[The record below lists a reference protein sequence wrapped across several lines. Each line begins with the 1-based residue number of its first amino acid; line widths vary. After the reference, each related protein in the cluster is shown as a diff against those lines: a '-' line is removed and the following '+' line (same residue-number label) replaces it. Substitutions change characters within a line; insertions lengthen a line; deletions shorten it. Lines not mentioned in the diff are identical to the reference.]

1 MQTGDPALPF
11 DGAHERHVA
20 LGRAHGGALV
30 PFPVVM
36 PRDVGRTTSPR
47 SGVALV
53 DSTEVPAALLDPGGR
68 FVHWNAPFE
77 LLMGY
82 RQEAPPPVW
91 DQFVLPESPV
101 ESVAR
106 AEMALDTRTVFAGD
120 LICRRR
126 PDQPVWCDVTLMP
139 VSAPTDVPLTGTI
152 GPVMLVLVRESATRR
167 LAEAALSGSDTQDRF
182 LLDRIESG
190 IVVHDV
196 STRILYAN
204 NKATEL
210 LGITYDRLL
219 GVVSTTA
226 PWDFFDEL
234 EQPLAAED
242 LPVARVIA
250 SGEPIKGQLVGVRR
264 ANDGRMM
271 WGLCHAFPVR
281 NSQGALSEIVVSF
294 NDVTALKESERDLA
308 RSEERLALVFEATD
322 DALWDFD
329 LATNEAWCSP
339 RFWAMFGYPSREQ
352 RASREE
358 WLALIHPDD
367 VALHLQGMG
376 ELISDGARTY
386 ELELRMRHRTGH
398 DVLVHIRG
406 LILRGM
412 DGAPTRII
420 GAATDI
426 TARRAIDNRLRQSQK
441 LESIGQLAGGVAH
454 DFNNLL
460 AIITGSLELLAD
472 GEATGDDAPQ
482 LIEEARTAAQR
493 GAELTRRLLTFSRQ
507 QPLRLSIVNVTQVIA
522 SSTTMLRRL
531 MPASMSIAVNAPD
544 DLPAVRS
551 DAGLL
556 ENALLN
562 LAINARDAMGE
573 RGTLQLEADVV
584 HAPDPALG
592 DLPEGEYVRLRVTDT
607 GCGMSRDVLERA
619 IEPFFTTKAVGQ
631 GTGLGLSMVYGFV
644 RQCGGTLI
652 IRSQEARGTTVTLL
666 FPAMAVRA
674 TRHAAGAPPIRRN
687 TRAQREEV
695 ILVVED
701 DPSVRM
707 LCLRELAALGFRTL
721 SASDGPNA
729 LDIAAKSARI
739 DLVLTDIVM
748 PGGMNGSELATTL
761 KTQRPDLK
769 VVFMSGYHADVLADL
784 IRDDAVNLLAKPFS
798 MAELSELLEQ
808 LLPAHGTAR
817 G

>member
-1 MQTGDPALPF
+1 
-11 DGAHERHVA
+11 
-20 LGRAHGGALV
+20 
-30 PFPVVM
+30 M
-36 PRDVGRTTSPR
+36 PRDVGRTISPR

-53 DSTEVPAALLDPGGR
+53 DSTEVPAVLLDQEGR
-68 FVHWNAPFE
+68 FVHSNTPFE
-77 LLMGY
+77 RLTGY
-82 RQEAPPPVW
+82 RQELPPPGW
-91 DQFVLPESPV
+91 DQFILPENAV

-106 AEMALDTRTVFAGD
+106 AEMALNTRTLFAGD

-139 VSAPTDVPLTGTI
+139 VPSLADDPVHGTT
-152 GPVMLVLVRESATRR
+152 GPVMLMLIRESATRR
-167 LAEAALSGSDTQDRF
+167 LVEAALGGPETQDRF
-182 LLDRIESG
+182 VLDRIESG
-190 IVVHDV
+190 IVVHDA
-196 STRILYAN
+196 STRVLYAN

-219 GVVSTTA
+219 GLGSA
-226 PWDFFDEL
+226 DPRWEFLDEF
-234 EQPLAAED
+234 EQPLTVENF
-242 LPVARVIA
+242 PVSRVIA
-250 SGEPIKGQLVGVRR
+250 SGEAVKGQLVGTRR
-264 ANDGRMM
+264 PSDGRLV
-271 WGLCHAFPVR
+271 WGLCHAFPMHDT
-281 NSQGALSEIVVSF
+281 NGALAGIVVSF

-329 LATNEAWCSP
+329 LTTNEAWCAP
-339 RFWAMFGYPSREQ
+339 RFWAMFGYPSREP
-352 RASREE
+352 RATREE
-358 WLALIHPDD
+358 WLSLIHPDD
-367 VALHLQGMG
+367 LALHLQSMEEIVLG
-376 ELISDGARTY
+376 GARTY
-386 ELELRMRHRTGH
+386 ELELRMRHRMGH
-398 DVLVHIRG
+398 DVLVQIRG
-406 LILRGM
+406 LILRGV
-412 DGAPTRII
+412 DGTPTRII
-420 GAATDI
+420 GAAADI

-472 GEATGDDAPQ
+472 GGASSDDAPQ

-522 SSTTMLRRL
+522 SSSTMLRRL
-531 MPASMSIAVNAPD
+531 LPASMTIDVNAPV

-573 RGTLQLEADVV
+573 HGALTLEADVV
-584 HAPDPALG
+584 YAPDPALG
-592 DLPEGEYVRLRVTDT
+592 DLPDGEYVRIRVTDT

-619 IEPFFTTKAVGQ
+619 IEPFFTTKDVGQ

-652 IRSQEARGTTVTLL
+652 IRSQESRGTTITLL
-666 FPAMAVRA
+666 FPAMATRA
-674 TRHAAGAPPIRRN
+674 ARSSVGAPPAPRSSRV
-687 TRAQREEV
+687 QREEV
-695 ILVVED
+695 VLVVED

-707 LCLRELAALGFRTL
+707 LCLRELTALGFRTL
-721 SASDGPNA
+721 AANDGPTA
-729 LDIAAKSARI
+729 LELAAKSPRV
-739 DLVLTDIVM
+739 DLLLTDIVM
-748 PGGMNGSELATTL
+748 PGGMNGSDLATALTA
-761 KTQRPDLK
+761 QRPELK
-769 VVFMSGYHADVLADL
+769 VVYMSGYHADILADL
-784 IRDDAVNLLAKPFS
+784 LRENAVHLLAKPFS
-798 MAELSELLEQ
+798 MAELSDLLEQ
-808 LLPAHGTAR
+808 LLPIHGTAR